1 MKFKDKVVVVT
12 GGGTGIG
19 RGMCIRFAREGAA
32 VVVNYSKSKE
42 QAKEVIAEIGRRGGR
57 AIEIQADVSQ
67 DREARQLIESAV
79 AHFGRLDVL
88 INNAAWTR
96 YIPHHN
102 LDDLSEE
109 ILENTWSVIVKGPI
123 YCIRAAVPHL
133 RAHGGGSVIN
143 ITSNA
148 GFTARGSTIIYGAS
162 KAALTFITKALARA
176 LAPEIRV
183 NAIAPGFVDTG
194 FVNWTPE
201 ALEQLKKQTRLG
213 RQIIPENIADAAVFL
228 ASDAVATTGQTIL
241 VDGGVTALGPNERN

>member
-1 MKFKDKVVVVT
+1 MKLRDKVVVVT

-19 RGMCIRFAREGAA
+19 RGMCIRFAGEGAL
-32 VVVNYSKSKE
+32 VVVNYSKSN
-42 QAKEVIAEIGRRGGR
+42 AKAKDVVEEIIRRGGH

-67 DREARQLIESAV
+67 DREARHLIERAV

-96 YIPHHN
+96 YVPHQN
-102 LDDLSEE
+102 LEDLSEE
-109 ILENTWSVIVKGPI
+109 ILDTTWSVIVKGSI

-133 RAHGGGSVIN
+133 RAREGGSIIN

-148 GFTARGSTIIYGAS
+148 GFTAAGSTIIYGAS

-176 LAPEIRV
+176 LAPDIRV

-201 ALEQLKKQTRLG
+201 VLENLKKQSRLE
-213 RQIIPENIADAAVFL
+213 RSIVPENIADAAVFL
-228 ASDAVATTGQTIL
+228 ASDAIATTGQTIL
-241 VDGGVTALGPNERN
+241 VDGGVAALGPKA

>member
-1 MKFKDKVVVVT
+1 MKLRDKVVVVT

-19 RGMCIRFAREGAA
+19 RGMCIRFADEGAS
-32 VVVNYSKSKE
+32 VVVNYSKSK
-42 QAKEVIAEIGRRGGR
+42 AKAKDVVEEIIRRGGH

-67 DREARQLIESAV
+67 DREARHLIKRAV

-96 YIPHHN
+96 YVPHQN
-102 LDDLSEE
+102 LEDLSEE
-109 ILENTWSVIVKGPI
+109 ILDTTWSVIVKGSI

-133 RAHGGGSVIN
+133 RAREGGSVIN

-148 GFTARGSTIIYGAS
+148 GFTAAGSTIIYGAS

-176 LAPEIRV
+176 LAPDIRV

-201 ALEQLKKQTRLG
+201 ALENLKKQSRLE
-213 RQIIPENIADAAVFL
+213 RSIVPENIADAAVFL
-228 ASDAVATTGQTIL
+228 ASDAIATTGQTIL
-241 VDGGVTALGPNERN
+241 VDGGVAALGPKA